1 MYLLTTKPETI
12 ILNIK
17 ELTNQN
23 HSNSFL
29 EFNDWLL
36 DDEDSSVRNASN
48 YLMILRLF
56 SVEVSEK
63 ELSEITKEDVIK
75 FLDKRKKSLEVDPE
89 KKWVRTWN
97 DYLNRLIGFY
107 RWFANHET
115 SKDRDDW
122 KTPEPFNR
130 IKKKKIKRDSSYT
143 PNDVWYIDELLLA
156 VKYCD
161 NIRDKAIFTIGW
173 DMVSRNHEIVKI
185 KIKDIVIKEKYA
197 EISTAWDTKTGIR
210 TCPVI
215 VGFPYLRE
223 LLNIHPFASES
234 NSFLMLSRTTSKP
247 LKPDSL
253 WDIANVL
260 KKKIALMIKEDQIKG
275 EDKDKLV
282 KLLQKP
288 WNPYLMTRHSSITEK
303 SDVLNDFQLK
313 QYAGWTLNSNRARTY
328 VHRKG
333 KQIIN
338 PLLEE
343 HGIIEKQERKPVRKE
358 CSKCGYINTT
368 EATLCTKCS
377 FVLDSRAWQQ
387 TKLEE
392 EQDKKDLNLTISAL
406 KQKIDNMEQN
416 QKDEQFRFEQ
426 YLEFRE
432 KKKKQELEDEILRRE
447 HSKKINPND

>member
-1 MYLLTTKPETI
+1 MTSKPETI
-12 ILNIK
+12 ILQIK
-17 ELTNQN
+17 ELQNQN
-23 HSNSFL
+23 HSCSFL
-29 EFNDWLL
+29 QFNDWLL

-56 SVEVSEK
+56 SVDVSEK
-63 ELSEITKEDVIK
+63 ELSEITREDVIK
-75 FLDKRKKSLEVDPE
+75 FLDKRRKSTELDPD

-107 RWFANHET
+107 RWHANHET
-115 SKDRDDW
+115 SRDREDW
-122 KTPEPFNR
+122 NTPEPFNS

-143 PNDVWYIDELLLA
+143 PNDVWEIDELLLA

-161 NIRDKAIFTIGW
+161 NVRDKAVFTIGW
-173 DMVSRNHEIVKI
+173 DMVSRNHEIVKLR
-185 KIKDIVIKEKYA
+185 IKDIIIKEKYA
-197 EISTAWDTKTGIR
+197 EVSTSWDTKTGVR

-223 LLNIHPFASES
+223 LLNSHPFASDP
-234 NSFLMLSRTTSKP
+234 NAYLLLSRTTSKP

-253 WDIANVL
+253 WKISNTL
-260 KKKIALMIKEDQIKG
+260 KKRITSMIKDGEIKG
-275 EDKDKLV
+275 DDKEKLV

-303 SDVLNDFQLK
+303 SDILNDFQLK

-333 KQIIN
+333 KQVIN

-358 CSKCGYINTT
+358 CSKCGCINAT
-368 EATLCTKCS
+368 ESTMCTQCS
-377 FVLDSRAWQQ
+377 FVLDNRAWQE

-392 EQDKKDLNLTISAL
+392 EQDKKDLSLTISAL

-416 QKDEQFRFEQ
+416 QTDERSRFEQ

-447 HSKKINPND
+447 QHKR